1 MYQWLINVQPF
12 LLEVAM
18 NERLHIIIMDE
29 KGKVLKLPVETKRLL
44 TYLVSAAVT
53 VVILV
58 TASISSYSLFTSNRS
73 MDKQLA
79 ELQSKVD
86 MSDEVIS
93 EIQRKAETERKE
105 LNLKIASLRLDK
117 ANQQAAF
124 KEEKELLL
132 STAVSELEERSV
144 LIETIMHNIGVKMPA
159 DKGKNSQ
166 NSGGPFI
173 EASPGVQD
181 ELLLK
186 ADEYTK
192 IIKRIPL
199 GSPGTGP
206 ITSRFGTRQDP
217 FNGKRSSHEG
227 IDFRGKTG
235 DKIYATAD
243 GVVKRAMTNGSYG
256 KYVEIDHQNGYT
268 TAFAHMHSYIVRKG
282 DRVQR
287 GQLIGQV
294 GNTGRST
301 GPHLHYEVKYRGKP
315 INPLKYI
322 QIAKLLK
329 PIAPKRPLVKA
340 TTSKKIIK

>member
-1 MYQWLINVQPF
+1 
-12 LLEVAM
+12 M

-29 KGKVLKLPVETKRLL
+29 KGKMLKLPLETRRLL
-44 TYLVSAAVT
+44 TYLISAAVT
-53 VVILV
+53 LVILV
-58 TASISSYSLFTSNRS
+58 TASLFSYSLFTSNRS

-79 ELQSKVD
+79 ELQTKVD
-86 MSDEVIS
+86 TSDAVIN
-93 EIQRKAETERKE
+93 EIQRKADSERRE
-105 LNLKIASLRLDK
+105 LNLKIATLRLDN

-144 LIETIMHNIGVKMPA
+144 LIETIMHNIGVQVPA
-159 DKGKNSQ
+159 DKSSKSAQ

-173 EASPGVQD
+173 EAAPGIQD
-181 ELLLK
+181 NLLIK
-186 ADEYTK
+186 ADKYTR

-206 ITSRFGTRQDP
+206 ITSRFGTRSDP
-217 FNGKRSSHEG
+217 FNGKSSTHEG

-256 KYVEIDHQNGYT
+256 KYVEIDHQNGYIT
-268 TAFAHMHSYIVRKG
+268 SFAHMHSFVVRKG

-287 GQLIGQV
+287 GQLIGLV

-301 GPHLHYEVKYRGKP
+301 GPHLHYEVKYKGKP
-315 INPLKYI
+315 VNPIKYI
-322 QIAKLLK
+322 QIADLLK
-329 PIAPKRPLVKA
+329 PIDPERPLVKA
-340 TTSKKIIK
+340 AANKKIVK